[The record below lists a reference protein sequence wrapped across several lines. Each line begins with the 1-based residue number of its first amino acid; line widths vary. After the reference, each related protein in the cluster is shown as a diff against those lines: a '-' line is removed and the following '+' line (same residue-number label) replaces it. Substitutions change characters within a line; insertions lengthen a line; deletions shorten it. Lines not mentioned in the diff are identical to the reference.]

1 MQPSLINDLDR
12 LQHGVADAW
21 KSIDVA
27 TVNGNA
33 VRCRIMQDATA
44 NWRVH
49 DDSDEPFYVISG
61 AASLDTEHGTHPL
74 AAGQLLVVP
83 GNAPSRPC
91 RRPRHLAYRRQHPL
105 TASGERSV
113 AYGAVAPPPVIAHHG
128 AAHHSATAKQ

>member
-21 KSIDVA
+21 KSIGVA

-33 VRCRIMQDATA
+33 VRCRITQDATA

-49 DDSDEPFYVISG
+49 DDSDKPFYVISG
-61 AASLDTEHGTHPL
+61 AASLDTEHSTHPL

-83 GNAPSRPC
+83 GNAPVSK
-91 RRPRHLAYRRQHPL
+91 A
-105 TASGERSV
+105 
-113 AYGAVAPPPVIAHHG
+113 APPCLSSTTSVDRVRRAQCSIRRGRSSARNCASRRG
-128 AAHHSATAKQ
+128 AS

>member
-1 MQPSLINDLDR
+1 MQPSLIHDLDR

-21 KSIDVA
+21 KSFDVA

-44 NWRVH
+44 NWHVH
-49 DDSDEPFYVISG
+49 DDSDELFYVISG

-83 GNAPSRPC
+83 AGT
-91 RRPRHLAYRRQHPL
+91 RHRARVKGR
-105 TASGERSV
+105 
-113 AYGAVAPPPVIAHHG
+113 
-128 AAHHSATAKQ
+128 ATLLIVDNIR